1 MDDDFSKIYGATR
14 IYEFNSRTII
24 DIDREIRIVKLLNA
38 RKIPFNFERLSAM
51 DEKNLL
57 QYQNESKY
65 FPITIFIAFFLL
77 FEKDKSD
84 DTIILN
90 SFRFVKY
97 YFFFFFKRI
106 SEFLIVETF

>member
-65 FPITIFIAFFLL
+65 FPIIIFIAFFLL